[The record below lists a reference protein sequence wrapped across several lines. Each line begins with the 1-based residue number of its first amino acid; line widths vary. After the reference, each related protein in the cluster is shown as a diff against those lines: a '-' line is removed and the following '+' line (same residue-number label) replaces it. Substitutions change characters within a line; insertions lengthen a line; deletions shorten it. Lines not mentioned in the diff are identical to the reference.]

1 MQSNQE
7 MREQTAQFSKASAVS
22 SAADEDLRALDG
34 LRFLWVELTNRCN
47 LACAHC
53 YAESGPRPSRKDVLT
68 TADYKRLLE
77 EAAALGCRAVQF
89 IGGEPTLHRGLPELI
104 TWARALRYEHVQVY
118 TNGTVLPDTLLSC
131 FVDNWVNMAV
141 LVYAD
146 DPDVHDAVTRRIGSH
161 RRTISNLQRMVAA
174 GLDVRIGLI
183 AMDGNKGRVDNT
195 VSFLRGLG
203 IENVRVDVTRSFGR
217 GGGPRCW
224 VGSPQRGSPAAQV
237 QTW

>member
-1 MQSNQE
+1 MLPAAAAKL
-7 MREQTAQFSKASAVS
+7 T
-22 SAADEDLRALDG
+22 ADENFRTLDG
-34 LRFLWVELTNRCN
+34 LRFLWLELTNRCN
-47 LACAHC
+47 LTCAHC

-104 TWARALRYEHVQVY
+104 TRARALIYEHVEVY

-131 FVDNWVNMAV
+131 FVDNWVSMAV
-141 LVYAD
+141 SVYAD
-146 DPDVHDAVTRRIGSH
+146 DPDIHDAVTRRIGSH

-183 AMDGNKGRVDNT
+183 AMDVNKGRVDST

-203 IENVRVDVTRSFGR
+203 IEKVRIDVTRSVGR
-217 GGGPRCW
+217 GGGPRCR
-224 VGSPQRGSPAAQV
+224 VGSPQRGSPAQV

>member
-1 MQSNQE
+1 MLP
-7 MREQTAQFSKASAVS
+7 AAV
-22 SAADEDLRALDG
+22 ARLRVDEDLRTLDG
-34 LRFLWVELTNRCN
+34 LRFLWLELTNRCN
-47 LACAHC
+47 LTCAHC
-53 YAESGPRPSRKDVLT
+53 YAESGPHPSRKHALT

-89 IGGEPTLHRGLPELI
+89 LGGEPTLHGGLPELI
-104 TWARALRYEHVQVY
+104 ARARALRYEHVEVY

-131 FVDNWVNMAV
+131 FVDNRVSMAV
-141 LVYAD
+141 SVYAD
-146 DPDVHDAVTRRIGSH
+146 DPAVHDAVTRRIGSH
-161 RRTISNLQRMVAA
+161 RRTISNLQRMVTA

-183 AMDGNKGRVDNT
+183 AMDVNKGRVDNT

-224 VGSPQRGSPAAQV
+224 VGSPQTRSPAAQV

>member
-1 MQSNQE
+1 MLPAAAAKL
-7 MREQTAQFSKASAVS
+7 T
-22 SAADEDLRALDG
+22 ADEDLRALDE
-34 LRFLWVELTNRCN
+34 LRFLWLELTNRCN
-47 LACAHC
+47 LTCAHC
-53 YAESGPRPSRKDVLT
+53 YAESGPRPLRKDVLT

-104 TWARALRYEHVQVY
+104 TRARALRYEHVEVY

-131 FVDNWVNMAV
+131 FVDNGVSMAV
-141 LVYAD
+141 SVYAD
-146 DPDVHDAVTRRIGSH
+146 DPDVHDAVTGRIGSH
-161 RRTISNLQRMVAA
+161 RRTICNLQRMVVA

-183 AMDGNKGRVDNT
+183 AMDISKGRVDNT

-203 IENVRVDVTRSFGR
+203 IENVRIDVTRSVGR
-217 GGGPRCW
+217 GGSPPCR
-224 VGSPQRGSPAAQV
+224 VGSPQRGSPAQV

>member
-1 MQSNQE
+1 MLPAAAAKL
-7 MREQTAQFSKASAVS
+7 T
-22 SAADEDLRALDG
+22 ADEGLRALDE
-34 LRFLWVELTNRCN
+34 LRFLWLELTNRCN
-47 LACAHC
+47 LTCAHC
-53 YAESGPRPSRKDVLT
+53 YAKSGPRPLRKDVLT

-104 TWARALRYEHVQVY
+104 TRARALRYEHVEVY

-131 FVDNWVNMAV
+131 FVDNWVSMAV
-141 LVYAD
+141 SVYAD
-146 DPDVHDAVTRRIGSH
+146 DPDVHDAVTGRIGSH

-183 AMDGNKGRVDNT
+183 AMDVNKGRVDNT

-203 IENVRVDVTRSFGR
+203 IEKVRIDVARSVGR
-217 GGGPRCW
+217 GGGPRCR
-224 VGSPQRGSPAAQV
+224 VGSPQRGSPAQV

>member
-34 LRFLWVELTNRCN
+34 FRFLWVELTNRCN
-47 LACAHC
+47 LTCAHC

-104 TWARALRYEHVQVY
+104 TWARALRYEHTEQSY
-118 TNGTVLPDTLLSC
+118 PIRFSLVLSIT
-131 FVDNWVNMAV
+131 
-141 LVYAD
+141 
-146 DPDVHDAVTRRIGSH
+146 GSAW
-161 RRTISNLQRMVAA
+161 RCRSMPMIRMS
-174 GLDVRIGLI
+174 
-183 AMDGNKGRVDNT
+183 MT
-195 VSFLRGLG
+195 
-203 IENVRVDVTRSFGR
+203 
-217 GGGPRCW
+217 P
-224 VGSPQRGSPAAQV
+224 
-237 QTW
+237 